1 LKYRKNPVGSG
12 GLRLIDLVAGEKTQ
26 VTLRAGT
33 GETKITGLTA
43 DSRAVRLGNLFAA
56 LPGAAVDGRDFV
68 QAAIDRGAAAVL
80 VPDNTEI
87 SSDVPV
93 LTSPNARAALA
104 HMAAAFCGR
113 QPETIAA
120 VTGTNGK
127 TSVAHFTRQIWN
139 SQGFDTASIGTL
151 GLEMPDGSVRPTL
164 TTPDPITLHSDLADL
179 ANQNVSHAVL
189 EASSHGLDQ
198 HRMDGVSV
206 QVAGFT
212 NLSRDHLD
220 YHQTEERYLAAKIR
234 LFSEVLR
241 PDGVAVLNADIPQH
255 NALSSAFGGDK
266 ISYGWAGKEI
276 SLRDICSTHRGT
288 RLTASFMGHNLE
300 IELKLAGAFQAY
312 NVMCAAGLA
321 IGCGSRVDD
330 VLNGLHT
337 LQGVPGRLQLA
348 GTVSGGSVYV
358 DYAHTP
364 GALENALTALRPH
377 ADGRLIVVVG
387 CGGDRDRGKRPMMG
401 AAAVRLADE
410 AIITDDNP
418 RSEDPAD
425 IRREILDDAPGAI
438 EIGNRAEA
446 IFHGVGLLQAGDV
459 FVIAGKGHETGQII
473 GDQVL
478 PFDDIVV
485 AREAIEKHG
494 GMVT

>member
-1 LKYRKNPVGSG
+1 MC
-12 GLRLIDLVAGEKTQ
+12 
-26 VTLRAGT
+26 
-33 GETKITGLTA
+33 
-43 DSRAVRLGNLFAA
+43 A
-56 LPGAAVDGRDFV
+56 L
-68 QAAIDRGAAAVL
+68 GAAAAL
-80 VPDNTEI
+80 ACI
-87 SSDVPV
+87 SWQVAAKRRVSLDSRTPPKMLPIDGDFPGGSTGIPADGYWTMDTSHGATPFFAGPGTDFMDAGVNPV
-93 LTSPNARAALA
+93 VVTSPNVRAALA
-104 HMAAAFCGR
+104 HMAAAFYGR

-127 TSVAHFTRQIWN
+127 TSVAYFTRQIWN
-139 SQGFDTASIGTL
+139 SQGFDTASMGTL
-151 GLEMPDGSVRPTL
+151 GLEMPNGSVKPSL
-164 TTPDPITLHSDLADL
+164 TTPDPVTLHSDLADL
-179 ANQNVSHAVL
+179 AKQNVSHAVL

-220 YHQTEERYLAAKIR
+220 YHGTEGHYLAAKMR

-241 PDGVAVLNADIPQH
+241 PNGVAVLNADTPQY
-255 NALSSAFGGDK
+255 NVLSSAFGGDK
-266 ISYGWAGKEI
+266 ISYGRSGKEI
-276 SLRDICSTHRGT
+276 SLQDMRPTRRGT
-288 RLTASFMGHNLE
+288 RLTATFMGHHLE
-300 IELKLAGAFQAY
+300 VELKLAGAFQAY
-312 NVMCAAGLA
+312 NVMCAVGLA
-321 IGCGSRVDD
+321 IGCGSRVHD
-330 VLNGLHT
+330 VLNGLHA

-364 GALENALTALRPH
+364 DALENVLTALRLH
-377 ADGRLIVVVG
+377 TDGRLIVAVG

-401 AAAVRLADE
+401 SAAVSLADE

-425 IRREILDDAPGAI
+425 IRAEVLEDAPGAI
-438 EIGNRAEA
+438 EIGDRAEA
-446 IFHGVGLLQAGDV
+446 ISHGVGLLHAGDV
-459 FVIAGKGHETGQII
+459 FVITGKGHETGQII
-473 GDQVL
+473 GNQVL

>member
-1 LKYRKNPVGSG
+1 
-12 GLRLIDLVAGEKTQ
+12 LRLIDLVAGDKTL
-26 VTLRAGT
+26 VTLRAET

-43 DSRAVRLGNLFAA
+43 DSRAIQPGNLFAA
-56 LPGAAVDGRDFV
+56 LSGATVDGRNFV
-68 QAAIDRGAAAVL
+68 QSAIDKGAAAVL
-80 VPDNTEI
+80 VPDNIEI
-87 SSDVPV
+87 FSDVPV
-93 LTSPNARAALA
+93 VTSPNPRAALA
-104 HMAAAFCGR
+104 HMAAAFYGR
-113 QPETIAA
+113 QPENIAA

-139 SQGFDTASIGTL
+139 SQGLDAASIGTL
-151 GLEMPDGSVRPTL
+151 GLDMPDNSVKPTL
-164 TTPDPITLHSDLADL
+164 TTPDPVTLHSDLADL
-179 ANQNVSHAVL
+179 ANQNVSHVVL

-206 QVAGFT
+206 RAAGFT

-220 YHQTEERYLAAKIR
+220 YHETEERYLAAKMR

-241 PDGVAVLNADIPQH
+241 PDGVAVLNADTPQH
-255 NALSSAFGGDK
+255 NVLSSAFGGDK
-266 ISYGWAGKEI
+266 ITYGRAGKEI
-276 SLRDICSTHRGT
+276 SLQDMRPTHRGT
-288 RLTASFMGHNLE
+288 RLNASFMGHNLE
-300 IELKLAGAFQAY
+300 IELKLAGTFQTY
-312 NVMCAAGLA
+312 NLICAAGLA
-321 IGCGSRVDD
+321 IGCGSRVHD

-348 GTVSGGSVYV
+348 GTVSGGSIYV

-364 GALENALTALRPH
+364 EALENVLTALRPH
-377 ADGRLIVVVG
+377 TGGRLIVAIG

-410 AIITDDNP
+410 AIVTDDNP

-425 IRREILDDAPGAI
+425 IRREVLEGAPGAI

-446 IFHGVGLLQAGDV
+446 ISHGVGLIQAGDV

-485 AREAIEKHG
+485 AREAIEKQG

>member
-1 LKYRKNPVGSG
+1 M
-12 GLRLIDLVAGEKTQ
+12 RLIELVTGDKIQ
-26 VTLRAGT
+26 VTLSAAI

-43 DSRAVRLGNLFAA
+43 DSRAVQPGNLFAA
-56 LPGAAVDGRDFV
+56 LPGATVDGRDFV
-68 QAAIDRGAAAVL
+68 QSAIDKGAAAVL
-80 VPDNTEI
+80 IPDNTEI
-87 SSDVPV
+87 SSDCAVV
-93 LTSPNARAALA
+93 TSPNARAALA
-104 HMAAAFCGR
+104 HMAAAFYGR

-139 SQGFDTASIGTL
+139 SQGFDAASMGTL
-151 GLEMPDGSVRPTL
+151 GLEMPNGSVKPSL
-164 TTPDPITLHSDLADL
+164 TTPDPVTLHSDLANL
-179 ANQNVSHAVL
+179 ATQNVSHVVL

-206 QVAGFT
+206 RAAGFT

-220 YHQTEERYLAAKIR
+220 YHETEQRYLAAKMR
-234 LFSEVLR
+234 LFSEMLR

-255 NALSSAFGGDK
+255 KALSSAFGGDK

-276 SLRDICSTHRGT
+276 SLQDIRPTNRGT

-300 IELKLAGAFQAY
+300 IELKLAGVFQAY

-321 IGCGSRVDD
+321 IGCGSRIHD

-337 LQGVPGRLQLA
+337 LEGVPGRLQLA
-348 GTVSGGSVYV
+348 GIVSGGSVYV

-364 GALENALTALRPH
+364 DALENVLTALRLH
-377 ADGRLIVVVG
+377 TDGRLIVAVG

-401 AAAVRLADE
+401 SAAVSLADE

-425 IRREILDDAPGAI
+425 IRAEVLEDAPGAI
-438 EIGNRAEA
+438 EIGDRAEA
-446 IFHGVGLLQAGDV
+446 ISHGVGLLHAGDV
-459 FVIAGKGHETGQII
+459 FVITGKGHETGQII

-485 AREAIEKHG
+485 AREAIEKLG
-494 GMVT
+494 GTVT

>member
-1 LKYRKNPVGSG
+1 
-12 GLRLIDLVAGEKTQ
+12 LRLIDLVAGEKTQ

-139 SQGFDTASIGTL
+139 SQGFHAASIGTL
-151 GLEMPDGSVRPTL
+151 GLEMPDGSVKSTL
-164 TTPDPITLHSDLADL
+164 TTPDPVTLHSDLADL

-288 RLTASFMGHNLE
+288 RLTASFMGHNIE
-300 IELKLAGAFQAY
+300 IELKLAGTFQAY

>member
-1 LKYRKNPVGSG
+1 M
-12 GLRLIDLVAGEKTQ
+12 RLIELVTGDKIQ
-26 VTLRAGT
+26 VTLSAAI

-43 DSRAVRLGNLFAA
+43 DSRAVQPGNLFAA
-56 LPGAAVDGRDFV
+56 LPGATVDGRDFV
-68 QAAIDRGAAAVL
+68 QSAIDKGAAAVL
-80 VPDNTEI
+80 IPDNTEI
-87 SSDVPV
+87 SSDFAVV
-93 LTSPNARAALA
+93 TSPNARAALA
-104 HMAAAFCGR
+104 HMAAAFFGR

-139 SQGFDTASIGTL
+139 SQGFDAASMGTL
-151 GLEMPDGSVRPTL
+151 GLEMPNGSVKPSL
-164 TTPDPITLHSDLADL
+164 TTPDPVTLHSDLANL
-179 ANQNVSHAVL
+179 ATQNVSHVVL

-206 QVAGFT
+206 RAAGFT

-220 YHQTEERYLAAKIR
+220 YHETEQRYLAAKMR
-234 LFSEVLR
+234 LFSEMLR

-255 NALSSAFGGDK
+255 KALSSTFGGDK

-276 SLRDICSTHRGT
+276 SLQDIRPTNRGT

-300 IELKLAGAFQAY
+300 IELKLAGVFQAY

-321 IGCGSRVDD
+321 IGCGSRIHD

-337 LQGVPGRLQLA
+337 LEGVPGRLQLA
-348 GTVSGGSVYV
+348 GIVSGGSVYV

-364 GALENALTALRPH
+364 DALENVLTALRLH
-377 ADGRLIVVVG
+377 TDGRLIVAVG

-401 AAAVRLADE
+401 SAAVSLADE

-425 IRREILDDAPGAI
+425 IRADVLEDAPGAI
-438 EIGNRAEA
+438 EIGDRAEA
-446 IFHGVGLLQAGDV
+446 ISHGVGLLHAGDV
-459 FVIAGKGHETGQII
+459 FVITGKGHETGQII
-473 GDQVL
+473 GNQVL

-485 AREAIEKHG
+485 AREAIEKLG
-494 GMVT
+494 GTVT

>member
-1 LKYRKNPVGSG
+1 M
-12 GLRLIDLVAGEKTQ
+12 LRLIDLVAGEKTQ
-26 VTLRAGT
+26 VTLRAET
-33 GETKITGLTA
+33 GETNITGLTA
-43 DSRAVRLGNLFAA
+43 DSRAVQLGNLFAA

-68 QAAIDRGAAAVL
+68 QAAIDKGAAAVL
-80 VPDNTEI
+80 VSDSTEI

-93 LTSPNARAALA
+93 LTSPNTRAALA
-104 HMAAAFCGR
+104 HMAAAFCER

-139 SQGFDTASIGTL
+139 SQGFNAASMGTL
-151 GLEMPDGSVRPTL
+151 GLEMPDGSVKTTL
-164 TTPDPITLHSDLADL
+164 TTPDPVTLHCDLADL

-206 QVAGFT
+206 KAAGFT

-220 YHQTEERYLAAKIR
+220 YHQTKERYLAAKMR

-266 ISYGWAGKEI
+266 ISYGRAGKEI
-276 SLRDICSTHRGT
+276 SLQDLCSTHRGT
-288 RLTASFMGHNLE
+288 RLTASVMGHNLE

-330 VLNGLHT
+330 VLNGLQT
-337 LQGVPGRLQLA
+337 LQGVPGRLQFA

-377 ADGRLIVVVG
+377 TDGRLIVAVG

-425 IRREILDDAPGAI
+425 IRREVLDDAPGAI

-446 IFHGVGLLQAGDV
+446 ISHGVGLLKAGDV

-485 AREAIEKHG
+485 AREAIEEHG